1 MPVFHI
7 FKNKNKNGKFFFFK
21 KNNSKTKQM
30 ETNEPVYSKCTLLTT
45 LKGKRKKKIIQVPI
59 IIDSISLGWSGV

>member
-7 FKNKNKNGKFFFFK
+7 FKNKNKNGKFFFK